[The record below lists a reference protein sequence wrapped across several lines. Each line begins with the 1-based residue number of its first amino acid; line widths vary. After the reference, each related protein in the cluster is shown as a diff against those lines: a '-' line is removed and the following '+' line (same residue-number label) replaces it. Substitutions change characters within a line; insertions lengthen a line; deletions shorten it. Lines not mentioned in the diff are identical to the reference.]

1 MKWLRDGTPLI
12 IKPNDPITNHFHPT
26 FADSIASLEI
36 TNPSPGDSGEYTCI
50 ARNAQGEASTS
61 CNVQIY
67 GSFEPE
73 PSAPVFTKPI
83 KDTYKLSDDT
93 LTLQCQ
99 VRSKPRSKVT
109 WFRNGKLIEPKSR
122 YQQTDSID
130 GVCQLT
136 IFGPDVSDNGEYTCR
151 AENSVSVEETS
162 VTVQFKGRQHYADL
176 QKPDKRMVNDFRRP
190 HFVSEL
196 TDHLV
201 SSGGTVAL
209 QVEVKGAP
217 RPEVRWLRGSDLLPR
232 ATSTIRSFE
241 DSGLY
246 TLLLSN
252 ASEREAGL
260 YTCRASNAYG
270 HIESTA
276 AVEVIPPGAIRG
288 GKAAHLITRPDD
300 VLSIHEDDDIVFTC
314 RVGGDPRPRVHWM
327 KGVKDITITQ
337 RTMVEHSDDY
347 FRFVLKR
354 ATPED
359 AGTYWI
365 IAKNA
370 YGVDRAFIT
379 VQVSKFKSYLTLKKI
394 I

>member
-1 MKWLRDGTPLI
+1 M
-12 IKPNDPITNHFHPT
+12 
-26 FADSIASLEI
+26 
-36 TNPSPGDSGEYTCI
+36 PGDSGEYTCV
-50 ARNAQGEASTS
+50 ARNAHGEASTS

-73 PSAPVFTKPI
+73 PSAPVFTRPI
-83 KDTYKLSDDT
+83 KDIYKYSDDT

-99 VRSKPRSKVT
+99 VKAQPRPKVV
-109 WFRNGKLIEPKSR
+109 WFKNGIIIPPKSR
-122 YQQTDSID
+122 YQQTESTD

-136 IFGPDVSDNGEYTCR
+136 IFGPDLSDNGEYICR
-151 AENSVSVEETS
+151 AENTLNFEETS
-162 VTVQFKGRQHYADL
+162 TTVQFKGRQHHAEA
-176 QKPDKRMVNDFRRP
+176 QKMDRSSATRTVKDFRRP

-201 SSGGTVAL
+201 TSGGTVAL

-217 RPEVRWLRGSDLLPR
+217 RPEVRWLRGADILPR
-232 ATSTIRSFE
+232 ASSTIRSFE
-241 DSGLY
+241 DSSHY

-260 YTCRASNAYG
+260 YTCRASNAFG

-276 AVEVIPPGAIRG
+276 AVEVIPAGAIRG

-300 VLSIHEDDDIVFTC
+300 VLNISEEDDIVFTC
-314 RVGGDPRPRVHWM
+314 RVGGDPKPRVHWM
-327 KGVKDITITQ
+327 KGVKDITISQ

-347 FRFVLKR
+347 FKFVLKR
-354 ATPED
+354 ATRDD

-370 YGVDRAFIT
+370 FGVDRTFIT
-379 VQVSKFKSYLTLKKI
+379 VQVRITVPLTNDRRKCVECYEGTGFFRGCVLPSI
-394 I
+394 HFAHLL